1 MNFKNKVLLISLLG
15 VIALWHCR
23 NGTTPGDTTPVASGN
38 PDLIVEIS
46 ANRTNALPS
55 DEVTLKATVTNV
67 GGLTSPE
74 TTLNWYFSAD
84 ASLDTD
90 TDTSLETEKINSL
103 TAGEGRT
110 VSIPIL
116 VSDVLGSYYYFT
128 CVDAVTDEM
137 NTNNNCSSVVMVVVL
152 APVPDLRVISI
163 TASNASVATS
173 ATLTLTAMVMNNGG
187 ATGDTP
193 TLTWYRSDD
202 SSLDTNADRSLGT
215 EMVNA
220 LGAGDSQTLTN
231 DMITAPMTAGTYHYF
246 ACVAPVTDET
256 STGNNCSPGEMVE
269 VTAPDLTVQVMPASA
284 TVESSGMLTLTAMV
298 RNTGRRASSA
308 ITLRWYS
315 SADAAVDTGD
325 TQLGNDVSVR
335 SVAAGAGSSSVSN
348 TITVPSGSG
357 TYHYGACVVQVNP
370 NEMDESDTTNNCFT
384 VSVTVTVAPDLVVG
398 VSPASTSVVTSGML
412 TLTAT
417 VENEGTRASDAAT
430 DLTWYRSDDNSLE
443 TDTDTQEA
451 TQEDEVGI
459 LTRAGNTGNSETI
472 SYMVTVPNTA
482 GTYFYFVCVAS
493 VTNESNTD
501 NNCSTA
507 AEVIVG
513 TSDFTVR
520 ITTAS
525 SINLEGGGTTTLTA
539 VVSNVGNISG
549 MGTLR
554 WYSSTDGTIS
564 TTDTKVG
571 TDVSVSDLA
580 ADATSGMLSSGALTV
595 SMTAGTYYYGACI
608 IDVTNETN
616 TANNCSLAVAVVVST
631 ASGGNRLANIEFTT
645 LVTAGNNT
653 PSGIWSDNETL
664 WVSDDDDAKLYAY
677 NLATRARDPDK
688 DFDLARN
695 PGTPT
700 QDNRDSEGIWS
711 NGTTMWVAN
720 NPGFVNGGDKIFAY
734 KMSDKSRDPAK
745 DFDTLTA
752 ASHNDLGD
760 IWSDGDTLW
769 VQNAS
774 DGLFAYDLESKAR
787 DSDKDITLHSSHTRP
802 TGIWSDGVTI
812 WVGQNSNSTDDE
824 ILAYVLATGARDGDK
839 DFTLATQDDIPTAL
853 WSDGV
858 TLWVATN
865 STNNDRVYAYD
876 IRSLVTP

>member
-55 DEVTLKATVTNV
+55 DEVTLKATVINV
-67 GGLTSPE
+67 GGLPSPE

-137 NTNNNCSSVVMVVVL
+137 NTSNNCSSVVMVVVL

-269 VTAPDLTVQVMPASA
+269 VTAPDLVV
-284 TVESSGMLTLTAMV
+284 GV
-298 RNTGRRASSA
+298 RVAPVTDETSTG
-308 ITLRWYS
+308 
-315 SADAAVDTGD
+315 
-325 TQLGNDVSVR
+325 
-335 SVAAGAGSSSVSN
+335 
-348 TITVPSGSG
+348 
-357 TYHYGACVVQVNP
+357 
-370 NEMDESDTTNNCFT
+370 NNCSPGEM
-384 VSVTVTVAPDLVVG
+384 VEVTAPDLVVG

-645 LVTAGNNT
+645 LVAAGNNT
-653 PSGIWSDNETL
+653 PSGIWSDDETL

-700 QDNRDSEGIWS
+700 QDNRDPEGIWS